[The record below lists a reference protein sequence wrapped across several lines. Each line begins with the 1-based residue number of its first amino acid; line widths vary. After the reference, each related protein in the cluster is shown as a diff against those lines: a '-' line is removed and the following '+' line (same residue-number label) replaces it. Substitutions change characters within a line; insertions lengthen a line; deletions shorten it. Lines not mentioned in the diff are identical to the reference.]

1 MTMTAAAKPRI
12 RVPAYHTETAAPA
25 VATDSGRM
33 EAFTFGDPEPVTSM
47 RDVWYEGVWLTPD
60 EWYEPPIPLS
70 IRFIPTP
77 VGNGN
82 GGSVESPTSAVHP
95 HACGERPQQSHR
107 PR

>member
-1 MTMTAAAKPRI
+1 MTTTAAAKPRH
-12 RVPAYHTETAAPA
+12 RVYAYETDKAAQA

-70 IRFIPTP
+70 ILAKSYRATP
-77 VGNGN
+77 H
-82 GGSVESPTSAVHP
+82 TA
-95 HACGERPQQSHR
+95 ALCR
-107 PR
+107 